1 MYLTDQACDE
11 VPKLYTDTTTE
22 RKEGRRRRRG
32 EAGKGIAG
40 KGGGRELDTCTKVVS
55 NSFMP
60 PIFLLKA
67 AHLKVQRDMLA
78 S

>member
-22 RKEGRRRRRG
+22 RKEGHRGRRG
-32 EAGKGIAG
+32 EGIAG
-40 KGGGRELDTCTKVVS
+40 KGGGREVDTCTKVVS
-55 NSFMP
+55 NSSMP

-78 S
+78 L